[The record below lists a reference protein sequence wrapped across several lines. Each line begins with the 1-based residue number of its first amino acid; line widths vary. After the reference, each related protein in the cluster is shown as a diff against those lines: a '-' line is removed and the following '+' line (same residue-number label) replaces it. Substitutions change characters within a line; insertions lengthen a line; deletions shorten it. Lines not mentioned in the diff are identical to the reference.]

1 MASILKVDQ
10 IKNTSSSG
18 SIEIPSGYF
27 FKAPGMVVQVASNGS
42 TGVLN
47 LNSSTLTDLPGYSIS
62 FTPKFSN
69 SRLLITYGYHIFTQ
83 QESAGAW
90 ASADDT
96 LLAGST
102 TVIGA
107 TSYGV
112 GGNYTSTT
120 DRTMEYVFK
129 QAWHLVSSTNAVTY
143 KVQVKKTQGST
154 NNVVYNNTSYGRGGR
169 LTIQEV
175 AQ

>member
-1 MASILKVDQ
+1 MASILNVDQ
-10 IKNTSSSG
+10 IKNTGGSG

-27 FKAPGMVVQVASNGS
+27 LKAPGMVVQVASNGS

-47 LNSSTLTDLPGYSIS
+47 LNSGTLTDLPGYSIS

-69 SRLLITYGYHIFTQ
+69 SRLLISYGYHVFTQ
-83 QESAGAW
+83 EQGSGWTA
-90 ASADDT
+90 ADDT

-102 TVIGA
+102 TIIGA

-112 GGNYTSTT
+112 GSNLTSTS
-120 DRTMEYVFK
+120 DRYMEYVFK
-129 QAWHLVSSTNAVTY
+129 QAWHLVSSTDAVTY
-143 KVQVKKTQGST
+143 KVQVKKTQGSD
-154 NNVVYNNTSYGRGGR
+154 NNVVYNNAGYGRGGR